1 MRKFMARQL
10 KNFKIELNSNENL
23 RDLLQCIMDLASE
36 QVNQAQDEINK
47 LKNATKL
54 TEEPMEGKA
63 KYAKAIN
70 DFLTTKNKAASQ
82 YADVAKMLQEVI
94 KFNGDLKAASEDKGG
109 AFDIT
114 SLQAMVDKAM
124 TNQSNNNEVKVVN
137 LKK

>member
-1 MRKFMARQL
+1 MARQL